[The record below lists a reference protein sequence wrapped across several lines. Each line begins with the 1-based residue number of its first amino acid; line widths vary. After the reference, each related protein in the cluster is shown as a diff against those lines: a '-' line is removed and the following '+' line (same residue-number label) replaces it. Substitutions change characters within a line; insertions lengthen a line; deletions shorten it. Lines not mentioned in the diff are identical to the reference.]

1 MHFYHIDR
9 SPLPI
14 IPPRCSSCT
23 PSNHNLT
30 FLSAPPLPLL
40 SSPLHSTTLI
50 RPSLHSPLFP
60 SPSSTATKLTLS
72 GFINYLFTTPLVVLS
87 LSLLAGLAPSD
98 TLVAV
103 LATLGMVVT
112 ALLSALSPAR
122 WHSGERA
129 RWGWFA
135 FSCVGFVAVWCT
147 LFSAGLK
154 GGSDLS
160 A

>member
-1 MHFYHIDR
+1 MHLPLR
-9 SPLPI
+9 LLSSPRRLA
-14 IPPRCSSCT
+14 
-23 PSNHNLT
+23 PS
-30 FLSAPPLPLL
+30 PQPLL
-40 SSPLHSTTLI
+40 SSLPLCGS
-50 RPSLHSPLFP
+50 
-60 SPSSTATKLTLS
+60 ATNLTPS

-87 LSLLAGLAPSD
+87 LSLLAGLSPSD
-98 TLVAV
+98 TLVAL

-147 LFSAGLK
+147 LFSEGLK
-154 GGSDLS
+154 GGSDVSARLVHTSVMRVPSLIAAGFPRRLLS
-160 A
+160 RPRENDTGP